1 MTKRQ
6 EANAIVAKCF
16 RNGLLEDLHADKIT
30 NKEMKKLIIQCCD
43 KMERLLILRD
53 EMPEKYKSFLKN
65 YGKIFCIKWKGQ

>member
-53 EMPEKYKSFLKN
+53 EMPEKYKSFLQN
-65 YGKIFCIKWKGQ
+65 Y